1 MTTTTLAVLV
11 PLLPFLGAVAG
22 LLLGRTRPR
31 LRTPPRRPAAR
42 SPPSALA
49 VVVAVRQGG
58 DQAVDAA
65 TELTPTGSVPIELA
79 LHIDGFAALVAV
91 LVGLVATCVQIYS
104 TGYLRDDPRYP
115 SYAALVSLFTSA
127 MLLVVYSGDL
137 MVLLVGWEIMGICSY
152 FLVGHYWE
160 TPEARAASLKAF
172 LVTKLGDVPFL
183 IGLFA
188 LAADAGSFRITSIL
202 GTVASGGLDH
212 PTLIALL
219 LLAGVAGKSAQFPLH
234 TWLPDAM
241 AGPTPVSAL
250 IHAAT
255 MVAAGVYFV
264 ARLLPVF
271 AASAAALVVLA
282 VMAAVTMVG
291 SALAALAQD
300 DIKRVL
306 AYSTIGQLGYMTGAL
321 AVGDRGAA
329 VFHLLSHGAFKA
341 LLFLGGGRDHPR
353 RRHQLAGRH
362 VPDERPARPR
372 PRRLLD
378 DDRGAPRA
386 RRDPALQRLLLQG
399 GRPRRRRAR
408 RHRPRRGHP
417 RRRRLDRPRR
427 RPGHRP
433 AHRRLRDPPV
443 AARLPRPGSRG
454 PRPRQAAHRHERRA
468 VGARRPLARL
478 RPRHR
483 PRCPTGSTDATSTP
497 TLTTSVL
504 GTGVALVGGLVTYG
518 AWRHTTA
525 MAARVPLGAVAAH
538 PDGDAGLVEAEAIAS
553 HAPAYGD
560 MASAPDPAD
569 PGRLLLGPLHRHA
582 AVGFHLDAVYAAL
595 FVRPVQ
601 AAATLVRFLDREV
614 VDTYVRGA
622 GAAPRWLGAAVRR
635 AQTGNVQTYLERAAR
650 RLRRPGGRRRPRRH
664 RGSVSRRDRYQRVRD
679 AVPSRV
685 HRRRPAPRRRR
696 RSAAG
701 PARADG
707 EAPEQAV
714 LRHGVTVTGA
724 VLIAAIV
731 LALGFD
737 HDHPSRMQ
745 ATTDISW
752 IPALDVR
759 IHLGIDGISLPL
771 LVLTALLTFLCALY
785 RYFKMPTGP
794 SPKAFVA
801 LAPRPRVRHPRHL
814 RRPRPA
820 AVLPRLRD
828 GAHPDVLPH
837 RPLGR

>member
-22 LLLGRTRPR
+22 LLLGRTAPGFARP
-31 LRTPPRRPAAR
+31 LAVL
-42 SPPSALA
+42 PSVAALA
-49 VVVAVRQGG
+49 LAAVVAVRQGG
-58 DQAVDAA
+58 GQAVDAA
-65 TELTPTGSVPIELA
+65 TELTPTGSVPVELA
-79 LHIDGFAALVAV
+79 LHIDGFAALVAI

-104 TGYLRDDPRYP
+104 TGYLRHDPRYT

-160 TPEARAASLKAF
+160 TPEARAASIKAF

-188 LAADAGSFRITSIL
+188 LAADTGSFRITKIL
-202 GTVASGGLDH
+202 GNVASGGLDH

-255 MVAAGVYFV
+255 MVAAGVYFI

-282 VMAAVTMVG
+282 VMAAVTMAG

-329 VFHLLSHGAFKA
+329 VFHLLAHGAFKA
-341 LLFLGGGRDHPR
+341 LLFLAAGVIIHAAGTNSLAAMSRMKDLRARVPDAYWTMTVALLALAAIPPFSGFFSKESVLGAAEHAAVGHAESVPGAAGWIVLVSGLVTALLTAAYAMRLWLLAFHGHGTEAPDHGKQPVAMNSVLWLLALPSLAFGLATGLLPDWFDGRD
-353 RRHQLAGRH
+353 L
-362 VPDERPARPR
+362 
-372 PRRLLD
+372 
-378 DDRGAPRA
+378 
-386 RRDPALQRLLLQG
+386 
-399 GRPRRRRAR
+399 
-408 RHRPRRGHP
+408 
-417 RRRRLDRPRR
+417 
-427 RPGHRP
+427 
-433 AHRRLRDPPV
+433 
-443 AARLPRPGSRG
+443 
-454 PRPRQAAHRHERRA
+454 
-468 VGARRPLARL
+468 
-478 RPRHR
+478 
-483 PRCPTGSTDATSTP
+483 TP
-497 TLTTSVL
+497 TLTTAVL
-504 GTGVALVGGLVTYG
+504 GTGVALVGGIVTYG

-525 MAARVPLGAVAAH
+525 MVGRVPLGAVAAH
-538 PDGDAGLVEAEAIAS
+538 PDADGGLVEAEAIAS
-553 HAPAYGD
+553 HEPAYGNV
-560 MASAPDPAD
+560 ASAPDPAD

-622 GAAPRWLGAAVRR
+622 GAAPRWLGTAVRR
-635 AQTGNVQTYLERAAR
+635 AQTGNLQTYVSALLAGTVVLVVAA
-650 RLRRPGGRRRPRRH
+650 
-664 RGSVSRRDRYQRVRD
+664 
-679 AVPSRV
+679 
-685 HRRRPAPRRRR
+685 
-696 RSAAG
+696 
-701 PARADG
+701 
-707 EAPEQAV
+707 
-714 LRHGVTVTGA
+714 
-724 VLIAAIV
+724 
-731 LALGFD
+731 
-737 HDHPSRMQ
+737 
-745 ATTDISW
+745 
-752 IPALDVR
+752 
-759 IHLGIDGISLPL
+759 L
-771 LVLTALLTFLCALY
+771 LVATA
-785 RYFKMPTGP
+785 
-794 SPKAFVA
+794 
-801 LAPRPRVRHPRHL
+801 
-814 RRPRPA
+814 
-820 AVLPRLRD
+820 
-828 GAHPDVLPH
+828 GA
-837 RPLGR
+837 